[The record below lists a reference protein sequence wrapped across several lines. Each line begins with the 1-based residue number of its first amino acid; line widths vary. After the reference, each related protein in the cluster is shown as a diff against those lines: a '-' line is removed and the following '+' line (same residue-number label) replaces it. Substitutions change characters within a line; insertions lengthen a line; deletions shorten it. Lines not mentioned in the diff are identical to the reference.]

1 MDLFQRIKYA
11 FSKEQLLLKEE
22 RRVARR
28 NHLRKLFRE
37 NKKLV
42 LSIVLFSFGCGLCLS
57 LLADSFKIDKLSR
70 DKNDSEVI
78 IACFYDKQC
87 NQKIINLDFT
97 KDKQHIIDI
106 ANAFQLKNDLARYPN
121 LYYYQNASSERK
133 AYIDNILELTK

>member
-1 MDLFQRIKYA
+1 MDLFQRIKCA

-22 RRVARR
+22 RRVAQR
-28 NHLRKLFRE
+28 NHLKKLFRE

-42 LSIVLFSFGCGLCLS
+42 ISIVLFSFGFGLCLS
-57 LLADSFKIDKLSR
+57 LLANSFKIDKLSS
-70 DKNDSEVI
+70 DKIDSEVV

-97 KDKQHIIDI
+97 KDKQHIIDV
-106 ANAFQLKNDLARYPN
+106 ASAFQLKNYLENHPN
-121 LYYYQNASSERK
+121 FYQNASSERK